1 MEYNAESIR
10 QNAGCTILQARK
22 VEDQEIVLGENL
34 KAPDPYVTWMCRNG
48 TDYFWGHYCSTML
61 SASRDFMKRV
71 NQELDYLRDTGAM
84 PPPAAFKIKSG
95 PER

>member
-1 MEYNAESIR
+1 MESNTESIR
-10 QNAGCTILQARK
+10 QNAGYTILQARK
-22 VEDQEIVLGENL
+22 VGDQEIVLGENL

-48 TDYFWGHYCSTML
+48 NDYNFGHYCSTML

-71 NQELDYLRDTGAM
+71 NRELNLPKDKDSMRC
-84 PPPAAFKIKSG
+84 AAPKTHDE